1 MKEKGNK
8 LYVKWK
14 GDKLKPKTLGANVKV
29 KLDLS
34 SNATKVEIKK
44 ITNVDT
50 SDFAKTTDLA
60 NLKSDLDKL
69 DID

>member
-14 GDKLKPKTLGANVKV
+14 GDKQKPKTLGANVKV

-44 ITNVDT
+44 NNKCWYIRFCQNDWF
-50 SDFAKTTDLA
+50 S
-60 NLKSDLDKL
+60 
-69 DID
+69 